1 MARILESRWLTPV
14 TRYFRLEAPLIARA
28 ARPGQF
34 VMLRVREGGERIP
47 ITIADYDRE
56 AGTLTIVVQQVG
68 ATTQRICALEA
79 GDAILDVAGPM
90 GSEIELPPGGHVC
103 GVGGGFGTAS
113 LLCLMR
119 ERRDLGDRTTAIVGA
134 RSKDLLILVD
144 ELRAICHHVEVC
156 TDDGSAG
163 FRGFVTQRLAEL
175 IAGAG
180 PGRPDHVVAIGPMAM
195 MRAVAETTRAPGV
208 HTLVSMDPLMVD
220 GTGMCGGCR
229 VTVDGRPQFACV
241 DGPCFDAHQVDFDVA
256 MRRNKAYVK
265 EEHEA
270 LERLACVSG
279 RGSGERRE
287 AEAPQ
292 ELSRSRRGG

>member
-1 MARILESRWLTPV
+1 MARILETRQLTPV
-14 TRYFRLEAPLIARA
+14 TKMFRLEAPLIAES

-47 ITIADYDRE
+47 VTIADYDR
-56 AGTLTIVVQQVG
+56 ASGTLVIVVQEVG
-68 ATTQRICALEA
+68 ATTRRLCALEA
-79 GDAILDVAGPM
+79 GEEILDVAGPL
-90 GSEIELPPGGHVC
+90 GSEVELPPGGHVC
-103 GVGGGFGTAS
+103 GVGGGFGAAA

-119 ERRDLGDRTTAIVGA
+119 ELSARGDRTTAIVGA
-134 RSKDLLILVD
+134 RNADLLILTD
-144 ELRAICHHVEVC
+144 ELRQVCTNVEIC

-163 FRGFVTQRLAEL
+163 FKGFVTQRLEQL
-175 IAGAG
+175 IAGDG

-195 MRAVAETTRAPGV
+195 MRAVSDTTRAPGV

-229 VTVDGRPQFACV
+229 VTVAGKPQFACV

-265 EEHEA
+265 EERA
-270 LERLACVSG
+270 AMARVGCVSG
-279 RGSGERRE
+279 RH
-287 AEAPQ
+287 
-292 ELSRSRRGG
+292 